1 MNNLRELNA
10 NKYKDLISDA
20 NAKQEFERIVQFLS
34 VLIVDVS
41 FRSDLQKLYYE
52 VFGKVIQTID
62 SLDLSRLNSRML
74 SFLISIY
81 GKNSLTDPKIQQLKS
96 LIFKLFS
103 QKKANIFDLVETF
116 SALFNV
122 D

>member
-1 MNNLRELNA
+1 LRELNA

-81 GKNSLTDPKIQQLKS
+81 GKNSLTDPKLQQLKS